1 MRFGFASNKW
11 NAVRWWAGIK
21 PKEQKP
27 DIGAQI
33 EKGAF
38 LSNKRISQIKEIG
51 FELFLD
57 KNIPWFRIS

>member
-1 MRFGFASNKW
+1 MSFGFASNKW
-11 NAVRWWAGIK
+11 NSVRDCNQTKGAK
-21 PKEQKP
+21 S

-38 LSNKRISQIKEIG
+38 LSNKRIGQIKEIG

-57 KNIPWFRIS
+57 KNIPRFRIS

>member
-1 MRFGFASNKW
+1 VERGSLMGW
-11 NAVRWWAGIK
+11 NQTKGA
-21 PKEQKP
+21 KP